1 MSRKAKILLDTNIL
15 ILSVKYGLDIFTH
28 IEEAL
33 LRKCSFYVLDK
44 TVRELE
50 NLKRRGRPLEK
61 KIATI
66 ALRLVKDKC
75 NIINVQPLPGETV
88 DDIIVRV
95 VYENK
100 MIIITNDRELRSRI
114 SALGLPVGWIN
125 PEEKRVK
132 MKGYYN

>member
-1 MSRKAKILLDTNIL
+1 MNKKAKILLDTNTL

-28 IEEAL
+28 IEETL
-33 LRKCSFYVLDK
+33 LRKCSFYVLNK
-44 TVRELE
+44 TLVELE
-50 NLKRRGRPLEK
+50 NLKKKGRPLER

-66 ALRLVKDKC
+66 AIKLVKDKC
-75 NIINVQPLPGETV
+75 NIINAQPLPGETV

-114 SALGLPVGWIN
+114 SALGLPVGWID

-132 MKGYYN
+132 VKGYYN

>member
-1 MSRKAKILLDTNIL
+1 LNKKVKILLDTNTL

-28 IEEAL
+28 IEETL
-33 LRKCSFYVLDK
+33 LRKCSFYVLNK
-44 TVRELE
+44 TLVELE
-50 NLKRRGRPLEK
+50 NLKKKGRPLEK

-66 ALRLVKDKC
+66 ALKLVKDKC

-100 MIIITNDRELRSRI
+100 MILITNDRELRSRI

-132 MKGYYN
+132 IKGYYD

>member
-1 MSRKAKILLDTNIL
+1 MNKKVKILLDTNTL

-28 IEEAL
+28 IEETL
-33 LRKCSFYVLDK
+33 LRKCSFYVLNK
-44 TVRELE
+44 TLVELE
-50 NLKRRGRPLEK
+50 NLKKKGRPLEK

-66 ALRLVKDKC
+66 ALKLVKDKC

-100 MIIITNDRELRSRI
+100 MILITNDRELRSRI

-132 MKGYYN
+132 IKGYYD